1 MGWDWIDVI
10 FFTGD
15 AFVDHPSF
23 GTACIARYL
32 EKAGYRVAVVPQPN
46 WRDDLR
52 DFRKLG
58 APRLY
63 FAVNAGAMD
72 SMVNHYTAAK
82 RLRHDDAYTPE
93 GRAGARPDRAV
104 TVYTRILKEL
114 WPEVPVVIGGVE
126 ASLRRLTHY
135 DYWDD
140 RLMPSILVDSGA
152 DWLCYG
158 MGERPMLELTR
169 AIESG
174 RNTRQIEKIPQLA
187 FFRRGR
193 YGRIGSDPSSAVAS
207 QPCPGERLRKGPAAS
222 ALEMPLQQHPAD
234 AGTVSSDCRNSA
246 AEPLV
251 LNSFEVCCRDKRAF
265 AENFHR
271 IEIQA
276 NMLHAQTLIEPVG
289 EGYVQVNP
297 PYPPATTEEMD
308 ACWDLPFTKL
318 PHPRYKDKRIPA
330 YDMIKDSIITHRG
343 CFGGCNFCT
352 IAAHQGKFIQSRSE
366 KSILDEVRRLV
377 AMPSFRGNISDL
389 GAPTAN
395 MYGMHGR
402 NQEIC
407 AKCRRQSCLF
417 PAPCPN
423 LDRSHARVLKL
434 YRDVDA
440 IKGVRHSYIGS
451 GVRYDLFLDEKGFVD
466 ETGKPYLRELMLKH
480 TSGRLKVA
488 PEHTEDKVLQYMAKP
503 SFRLFERLR
512 REFDAINRENG
523 THTEL
528 VPYFI
533 SSHPGCTL
541 EDMRRLAANPCLKG
555 IWMEQVQDFMPTPM
569 TTSSVMFWTG
579 IDPRTMKPV
588 FVERDSSKKKAQKA
602 LFFKKK

>member
-1 MGWDWIDVI
+1 MQQLGWDWIDVI
-10 FFTGD
+10 LFTGD

-93 GRAGARPDRAV
+93 GRAGQRPDRAV
-104 TVYTRILKEL
+104 TVYTKILKQL
-114 WPEVPVVIGGVE
+114 WPDVPVVIGGVE

-135 DYWDD
+135 DYWED

-169 AIESG
+169 AIEAG
-174 RNTRQIEKIPQLA
+174 RNRRQIEQIPQIA
-187 FFRRGR
+187 FYRTGSIGVVKTGR
-193 YGRIGSDPSSAVAS
+193 APENRSRPWLVNGGD
-207 QPCPGERLRKGPAAS
+207 
-222 ALEMPLQQHPAD
+222 PLQSSGGD
-234 AGTVSSDCRNSA
+234 ERSEVFRGSSGGT
-246 AEPLV
+246 EPIL
-251 LNSFEVCCRDKRAF
+251 LNSFEQCCKDKRAF
-265 AENFHR
+265 AENFHH

-276 NMLHAQTLIEPVG
+276 NVLHAQTLVEPVG
-289 EGYVQVNP
+289 DGYVQVNP

-318 PHPRYKDKRIPA
+318 PHPRYKGKRIPA

-366 KSILDEVRRLV
+366 ASILDEVRKLA
-377 AMPSFRGNISDL
+377 AMPEFHGNISDL

-402 NQEIC
+402 NLDLC

-417 PAPCPN
+417 PGPCPN
-423 LDRSHARVLKL
+423 LDRSHKRVLEL
-434 YRDVDA
+434 YRQVDA
-440 IKGVRHSYIGS
+440 VKGVRHSYIGS
-451 GVRYDLFLDEKGFVD
+451 GVRYDLFLDEKGFID

-488 PEHTEDKVLQYMAKP
+488 PEHTEDKVLHYMGKP

-512 REFDAINRENG
+512 TEFDRINRENG

-541 EDMRRLAANPCLKG
+541 DDMRRLAANPCLKG

-569 TTSSVMFWTG
+569 TTSSVMFWAG
-579 IDPRTMKPV
+579 LDPRTMKPV
-588 FVERDSSKKKAQKA
+588 WTERDMLKKKQQKA